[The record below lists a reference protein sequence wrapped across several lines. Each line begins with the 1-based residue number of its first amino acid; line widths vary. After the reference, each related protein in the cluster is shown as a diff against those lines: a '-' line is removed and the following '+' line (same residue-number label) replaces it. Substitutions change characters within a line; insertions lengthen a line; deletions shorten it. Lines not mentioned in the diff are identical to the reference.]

1 MILTPDNWF
10 GASAPVIPQTMLFIV
25 GNSAA
30 PAAADA
36 AIKTG
41 LEARGWTV
49 TYADDDTFVNA
60 DAASYSAVLVSDS
73 VAVAPLS
80 ADLFDQAKGWVLLDR
95 GLTDDWLI
103 DSVGAANMP
112 AAIATISILNNS
124 HPITSP
130 YSTGTLT
137 ILSSTRTMA
146 EVVKTN
152 LGAGA
157 TILAEHT
164 TDNTQATLVAYSTGS
179 ALSGGSSAPARRVY
193 SCMQSCG
200 EQLNTDGLD
209 LLSRCLLWVAEI
221 I

>member
-1 MILTPDNWF
+1 MILTPENWF
-10 GASAPVIPQTMLFIV
+10 GGSAPSIPQTMLFIV
-25 GNSAA
+25 GDSTA
-30 PAAADA
+30 PAAADV
-36 AIKTG
+36 AIKAG
-41 LEARGWTV
+41 LEARGWAV

-60 DAASYSAVLVSDS
+60 DATSYSAVLVSDS

-80 ADLFDQAKGWVLLDR
+80 ADLYDQVKGWVLLDR

-103 DSVGAANMP
+103 DSAGAANMP
-112 AAIATISILNNS
+112 AAIATINILTNS

-130 YSTGTLT
+130 NSTGSLT

-146 EVVKTN
+146 EITKTN

-164 TDNTQATLVAYSTGS
+164 TDNTQATLVAYETGS

-193 SCMQSCG
+193 SCMQNCG
-200 EQLNTDGLD
+200 SQLNSDGLD

-221 I
+221 L